1 MLYLVVSGGYMKVG
15 YTANLQ
21 TLQSRL
27 RQYKTHNPN
36 ITVVGVCRGSK
47 ALEKYFHKK
56 CRLLKGSEF
65 AIFDPKVVAEFMSQ
79 PTFVYGIPHQCI
91 TPFSNKKT
99 RRICRVKK
107 K

>member
-1 MLYLVVSGGYMKVG
+1 MKVG
-15 YTANLQ
+15 YTTNLQ
-21 TLQSRL
+21 TFHSRL

-36 ITVVGVCRGSK
+36 ISVVGVCRGSK

-65 AIFDPKVVAEFMSQ
+65 AIFDPQIVVEFMSQ

-91 TPFSNKKT
+91 TTFSNKKT
-99 RRICRVKK
+99 RRIRRVKK

>member
-15 YTANLQ
+15 YTTNLQ
-21 TLQSRL
+21 TFQTRL

-65 AIFDPKVVAEFMSQ
+65 AVFDPQIVAEFMSQ

-91 TPFSNKKT
+91 TTFSNKKT

>member
-1 MLYLVVSGGYMKVG
+1 MKVG
-15 YTANLQ
+15 YTTNLQ
-21 TLQSRL
+21 TFHSRL

-36 ITVVGVCRGSK
+36 IIVVGVCRGSK
-47 ALEKYFHKK
+47 ALENYFHKK

-65 AIFDPKVVAEFMSQ
+65 AVFDPKVVAEFMSQ
-79 PTFVYGIPHQCI
+79 TTFVYGIPQQRI
-91 TPFSNKKT
+91 PTFSNKKP

>member
-1 MLYLVVSGGYMKVG
+1 MKVG
-15 YTANLQ
+15 YTTNLQ
-21 TLQSRL
+21 TFQTRL

-65 AIFDPKVVAEFMSQ
+65 AVFDPQIVAEFMSQ

-91 TPFSNKKT
+91 TTFSNKKT